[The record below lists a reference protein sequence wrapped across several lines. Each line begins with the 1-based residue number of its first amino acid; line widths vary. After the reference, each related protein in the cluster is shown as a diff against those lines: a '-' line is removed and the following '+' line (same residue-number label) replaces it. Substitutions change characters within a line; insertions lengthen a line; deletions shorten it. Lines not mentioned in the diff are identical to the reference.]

1 MTTPAILVILLLCSL
16 SSQRELRNDY
26 NYNYESG
33 DWDNYEYNYQWAHQE
48 QKVEKR
54 GEAFWREICR
64 QWKREENEIIDES
77 DHSGPEGPPSKKA
90 AEYRESQLTDTPL
103 FEMVKA
109 SIATLNSADVE
120 RISAGNVGNPTN
132 VKRVESIL

>member
-64 QWKREENEIIDES
+64 QWKSEEIYLEGDKENFSYLLVS
-77 DHSGPEGPPSKKA
+77 D
-90 AEYRESQLTDTPL
+90 
-103 FEMVKA
+103 FC
-109 SIATLNSADVE
+109 
-120 RISAGNVGNPTN
+120 TN
-132 VKRVESIL
+132 KN

>member
-64 QWKREENEIIDES
+64 QWKSEEIYLEGDKEDFSLNKLINISQTNKS
-77 DHSGPEGPPSKKA
+77 DSSDIFPFLKI
-90 AEYRESQLTDTPL
+90 
-103 FEMVKA
+103 FVK
-109 SIATLNSADVE
+109 
-120 RISAGNVGNPTN
+120 
-132 VKRVESIL
+132 